1 MTNLVTLTEYKD
13 YAGISSSDQDTKLK
27 NIILYV
33 SDFIKAYCGRNF
45 IDNYANGVFTNI
57 TEYWSGG
64 ADHLYT
70 REFPVS
76 EIVSIDISYDY
87 GTTYTPL
94 ALGTDYVYDLEKERI
109 YVPGAN
115 NITAVNAYKVIY
127 KGGFSATPPS
137 LKVATLDLVEYYMKK
152 ESTPRKTSGSIS
164 IEYIRSSDL
173 PYHIKRVLDL
183 YRVID

>member
-1 MTNLVTLTEYKD
+1 MANLITLTEYKD
-13 YAGISSSDQDTKLK
+13 YAGISSSDQDVKLK
-27 NIILYV
+27 NVILYT

-45 IDNYANGVFTNI
+45 IDNHDGTVFTNI

-70 REFPVS
+70 REFPLS
-76 EIVSIDISYDY
+76 EIVSIEVSSDY
-87 GTTYTPL
+87 GTTYT
-94 ALGTDYVYDLEKERI
+94 ALVAGTDFVYDLEKERI
-109 YVPGAN
+109 YVPSAN
-115 NITAVNAYKVIY
+115 SYEAVNAYKVIY
-127 KGGFSATPPS
+127 KGGFAVTPPS
-137 LKVATLDLVEYYMKK
+137 LKVAALDLVEYYMKK

>member
-1 MTNLVTLTEYKD
+1 MPNLITLTEYKD

-27 NIILYV
+27 NVILYT

-45 IDNYANGVFTNI
+45 IDNYDGTVFTPI
-57 TEYWSGG
+57 VEYWSGG

-70 REFPVS
+70 KEFPLN
-76 EIVSIDISYDY
+76 EIVSIQQSTDY
-87 GTTYTPL
+87 GVTFTSLVPNVDYT
-94 ALGTDYVYDLEKERI
+94 YDLEKERI

-115 NITAVNAYKVIY
+115 NYSAVNAYKVTY
-127 KGGFSATPPS
+127 KGGFATTPPS
-137 LKVATLDLVEYYMKK
+137 LKVAALDLVEYYMKK

-183 YRVID
+183 FRVID